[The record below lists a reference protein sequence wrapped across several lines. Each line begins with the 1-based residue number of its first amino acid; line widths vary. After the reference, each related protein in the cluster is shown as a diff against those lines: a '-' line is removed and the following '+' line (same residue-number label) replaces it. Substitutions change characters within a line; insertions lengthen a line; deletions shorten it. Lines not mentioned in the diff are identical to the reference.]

1 MKDLNGKNIW
11 LIGASSGIGE
21 ALAKELAMQGANLA
35 LSARREKELDKVKK
49 SLQGNKNISL
59 PLDVS
64 NLDELKKAAS
74 KLKNDWG
81 QIDSVITLAAIYYP
95 EKIQKL
101 EAEKTAKLI
110 EINLTSNFYLCEAV
124 LPILTKQKEGQIV
137 FCGSV
142 AGYVGLPKGQ
152 PYCATKAGVISLA
165 ESLKIELA
173 EDHPKIDVKVIC
185 PGFVKTPMT
194 DKNNF
199 KMPMVIEAEEAAKA
213 IAKGLKSKKFEIH
226 FPRKFTNIMKLL
238 EIMPYRLYFW
248 LSKKLI

>member
-101 EAEKTAKLI
+101 EAEKTQ
-110 EINLTSNFYLCEAV
+110 TSPYSYMSPAS
-124 LPILTKQKEGQIV
+124 KKYAQMKE
-137 FCGSV
+137 
-142 AGYVGLPKGQ
+142 
-152 PYCATKAGVISLA
+152 
-165 ESLKIELA
+165 
-173 EDHPKIDVKVIC
+173 
-185 PGFVKTPMT
+185 
-194 DKNNF
+194 
-199 KMPMVIEAEEAAKA
+199 A
-213 IAKGLKSKKFEIH
+213 IA
-226 FPRKFTNIMKLL
+226 RNIADCQANCLVF
-238 EIMPYRLYFW
+238 IF
-248 LSKKLI
+248 SI